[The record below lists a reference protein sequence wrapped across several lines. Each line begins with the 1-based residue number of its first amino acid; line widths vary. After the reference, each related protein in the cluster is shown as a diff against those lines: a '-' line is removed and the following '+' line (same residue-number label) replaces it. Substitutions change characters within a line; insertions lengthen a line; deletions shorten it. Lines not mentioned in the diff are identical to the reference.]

1 MASHEDDIVP
11 LSAADKRLQASLNR
25 VKFACSDCLDNPT
38 KETKARFSA
47 ASEEHVSALEGAG
60 LKKQAGHMRK
70 VDKDFRNAKTTSKRQ
85 RIVECLAK
93 SLVSKTSPSF
103 LWHRAVT
110 VHLDSRSVRRDALVG
125 WP

>member
-11 LSAADKRLQASLNR
+11 LSAADKRLQASLDR
-25 VKFACSDCLDNPT
+25 VKLACSDCMDNPT
-38 KETKARFSA
+38 KDTEARFSA

-85 RIVECLAK
+85 RIAACLAR
-93 SLVSKTSPSF
+93 SLVSKTKTTYYT
-103 LWHRAVT
+103 HKIRALAPGRT
-110 VHLDSRSVRRDALVG
+110 
-125 WP
+125 P